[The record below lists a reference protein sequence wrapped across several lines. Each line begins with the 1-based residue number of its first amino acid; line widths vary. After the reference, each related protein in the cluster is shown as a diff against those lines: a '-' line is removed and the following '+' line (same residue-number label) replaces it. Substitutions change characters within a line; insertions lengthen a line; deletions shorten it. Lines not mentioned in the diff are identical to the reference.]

1 MRNRTENATMER
13 RKTRNEETTQTDLAA
28 IWLEHHR
35 YLLNV
40 AYRMLGSVS
49 EAEDVVQDAFA
60 KLLRIDI
67 TEIDD
72 LRGWLVV
79 AVSRRCLDELRSA
92 RSKREV
98 YVGPWL
104 PEPVVEPVDRVIDP
118 ADRIT
123 LDDSVRIAMLLVM
136 ERLSP
141 AERAAF
147 VLHDVFQFSFE
158 EVGDIVGRTPAACR
172 QLASRARRHV
182 REETSPA
189 RFQTDPADAERIA
202 NQFIAAASNGDLQGL
217 LPLLDPEVTGHAD
230 GGGVVPASRGPLTGR
245 DVVAKGILGFL
256 KAYDAELVSLKVNGE
271 QGAMVM
277 KDGRLMGIISISI
290 RDGRIVN
297 LHAFANPYKLAYAAS
312 VLDTELYREV
322 EPGAASH
329 FVDGLPEAL
338 RGGRP
343 N

>member
-1 MRNRTENATMER
+1 MNHATARTTDVDDR
-13 RKTRNEETTQTDLAA
+13 DLAA

-60 KLLRIDI
+60 KLLHIDI
-67 TEIDD
+67 NEIQD

-92 RSKREV
+92 RAKREV

-123 LDDSVRIAMLLVM
+123 LDDSVRIAMLLVL

-158 EVGDIVGRTPAACR
+158 EVGEIIGRTPAACR

-217 LPLLDPEVTGHAD
+217 LPLLDPEVTGRAD

-256 KAYDAELVSLKVNGE
+256 KAYGAELVPLKVNGE
-271 QGAMVM
+271 QGAMAM
-277 KDGRLMGIISISI
+277 KDGRLMGIISMSI
-290 RDGRIVN
+290 RDGLIVN
-297 LHAFANPYKLAYAAS
+297 FHAVANPYKLAYAAS
-312 VLDTELYREV
+312 VLDTELYREI

-329 FVDGLPEAL
+329 FVEGLPEAL
-338 RGGRP
+338 RGRGA